1 MDTMISARQ
10 GSEFN
15 GSNRRSFMA
24 KAGLA
29 ALGVLGASKL
39 TAWAGPLMDPALA
52 PDVSNLDGEAVT
64 ATDIN
69 ILNFAL
75 NLEYLEAEFYLRAAF
90 GRGLLDADTDGTGDA
105 GSVSG
110 GSVVPFQ
117 DPAVRSFA
125 EEIALDE
132 ENHVQFIRSA
142 LGSQAVARPTIDLDQ
157 SFTTAA
163 RAAGLIGPTQTF
175 NPFADETSFLLGAFI
190 FEDVGVTAYKGA
202 AKLISDKTVLDAAA
216 GILAVEA
223 YHAGAIR
230 LLVYQRNQIAAA
242 KAISDLRDAADGPG
256 DFDQPLRLQGQVN
269 IVPADLN
276 TSIAFGRNTA
286 QVLRIVYLGGASAD
300 FGFFPDRLNGA
311 IR

>member
-1 MDTMISARQ
+1 MDMTISARQ
-10 GSEFN
+10 GSESD

-24 KAGLA
+24 KAGLT

-39 TAWAGPLMDPALA
+39 AAWAGPLTDPALA
-52 PDVSNLDGEAVT
+52 PDVSNLEGEAVT
-64 ATDIN
+64 TTDVN

-90 GRGLLDADTDGTGDA
+90 GRGLLDADTGGTGDA

-286 QVLRIVYLGGASAD
+286 QVLRVVYLGGASAG